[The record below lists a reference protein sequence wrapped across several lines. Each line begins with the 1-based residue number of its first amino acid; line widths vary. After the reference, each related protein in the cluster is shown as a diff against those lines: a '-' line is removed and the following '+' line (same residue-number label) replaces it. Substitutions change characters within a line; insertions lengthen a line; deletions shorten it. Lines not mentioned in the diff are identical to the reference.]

1 MLFKNRGKKTEPAL
15 GAANENAVA
24 AVNENEIATGENN
37 FDSSSVAAQSRRQKA
52 FRIFSIIT
60 CTLCGLL
67 WAAFFISSFFVDLLV
82 IQLRPLFFAG
92 TFFTV
97 LSVVAA
103 VKIQPA
109 KQGLSIPFY
118 VISCLSL
125 LLISLFYIS
134 SVMILYWWYLV
145 ACVLEIITAILGRK
159 EKKKPFSG
167 KMFLRLIAGLL
178 AASVLVFSGEAL
190 LYRQR
195 TTELSKATLNG
206 VSLTKEEWACI
217 DEEYVLRCG
226 LQGRLNRVSISWLGY
241 EEAWSQPDTMQ
252 GVLYHQKEAYMDD
265 MKLQAEY
272 VTISVV
278 DGQIGMYSV
287 SFAPVKPTNQDLKNL
302 LDVYARV
309 IGDDYSYGDK
319 TYTAK
324 EVLALASPAYAKQSF
339 RNTITTVDKGVA
351 GIVLDIKENG
361 DVSAIVT
368 IMFRITFKPEASKPV
383 NIA

>member
-1 MLFKNRGKKTEPAL
+1 MLFKNRGKKAKAAL
-15 GAANENAVA
+15 GTANENIVTAANEN
-24 AVNENEIATGENN
+24 EIVTGENKL
-37 FDSSSVAAQSRRQKA
+37 DSSSVAAQSRRQKA
-52 FRIFSIIT
+52 FRIFAAIT

-67 WAAFFISSFFVDLLV
+67 WAAFFISSFFVDVFV
-82 IQLRPLFFAG
+82 IQSKPLLFTG

-109 KQGLSIPFY
+109 KQGLSVLFY

-125 LLISLFYIS
+125 SLISLFYLS

-145 ACVLEIITAILGRK
+145 ACILEIITAILGRK

-178 AASVLVFSGEAL
+178 AASVLVFAGEAL

-217 DEEYVLRCG
+217 DETYVLRCG
-226 LQGRLNRVSISWLGY
+226 LQGRLNRVAVSRLGY
-241 EEAWSQPDTMQ
+241 EEAWSQSDKMQ
-252 GVLYHQKEAYMDD
+252 GVLYRQDEAYMDD
-265 MKLQAEY
+265 TKLPAED
-272 VTISVV
+272 VTVSVV

-302 LDVYARV
+302 LDVYARI
-309 IGDDYSYGDK
+309 IGDNYSYGDK
-319 TYTAK
+319 IYTAK

-339 RNTITTVDKGVA
+339 RNMTTTVDKGVA
-351 GIVLDIKENG
+351 GIVLNIDENG

-368 IMFRITFKPEASKPV
+368 IMFRITFKPEAYKTV
-383 NIA
+383 NNT

>member
-1 MLFKNRGKKTEPAL
+1 MLFKNRGKKAKAAL
-15 GAANENAVA
+15 GTANENIVTAANEN
-24 AVNENEIATGENN
+24 EIVTGENGL
-37 FDSSSVAAQSRRQKA
+37 DSSSVAAQSRRQKA
-52 FRIFSIIT
+52 FRIFAAIT

-67 WAAFFISSFFVDLLV
+67 WAAFFISSFFVDVFV
-82 IQLRPLFFAG
+82 IQSKPLLFTG

-118 VISCLSL
+118 IISCLSL

-134 SVMILYWWYLV
+134 SVKILYWWYLV
-145 ACVLEIITAILGRK
+145 ACILEIITAILGRK
-159 EKKKPFSG
+159 EKKKPFSS

-178 AASVLVFSGEAL
+178 AASVLVFTGEAL

-195 TTELSKATLNG
+195 TTALSKATLNG

-217 DEEYVLRCG
+217 DETYVLRCG
-226 LQGRLNRVSISWLGY
+226 LQGRLNRVGLSWLGY
-241 EEAWSQPDTMQ
+241 EEAWSQSDKMQ
-252 GVLYHQKEAYMDD
+252 GVLYRQDEAYMDD
-265 MKLQAEY
+265 TKLPAED
-272 VTISVV
+272 VTVSVV

-287 SFAPVKPTNQDLKNL
+287 SFAPVNPTNQDLKNL
-302 LDVYARV
+302 LDVYARI
-309 IGDDYSYGDK
+309 IGDNYSCGDK

-339 RNTITTVDKGVA
+339 RNMTTTVDKGVA
-351 GIVLDIKENG
+351 DIVLNIDENG

-368 IMFRITFKPEASKPV
+368 IMFRITFKPEAYKPV
-383 NIA
+383 NNA

>member
-15 GAANENAVA
+15 GAENENDVA
-24 AVNENEIATGENN
+24 AVNEIATGENGL
-37 FDSSSVAAQSRRQKA
+37 DSTSVAAQSRRQKA
-52 FRIFSIIT
+52 FRIFAAIT

-67 WAAFFISSFFVDLLV
+67 WAAFFISSFFVDVLV
-82 IQLRPLFFAG
+82 IRFEPLFFAG
-92 TFFTV
+92 MFFTV
-97 LSVVAA
+97 LSVVTA

-109 KQGLSIPFY
+109 KQGLSVPFY

-125 LLISLFYIS
+125 LLISLIYFS
-134 SVMILYWWYLV
+134 SVMILYWWSLV
-145 ACVLEIITAILGRK
+145 ACILEIITAILGRK

-178 AASVLVFSGEAL
+178 AASVLVFAGEAL

-226 LQGRLNRVSISWLGY
+226 LQGRLDRVGLSLLGY
-241 EEAWSQPDTMQ
+241 EEAWLQPDKMQ

-265 MKLQAEY
+265 MKLQAKY
-272 VTISVV
+272 ATISVV

-287 SFAPVKPTNQDLKNL
+287 TFAPVKPTNQDLINF

-309 IGDDYSYGDK
+309 IGDNFSYGDK

-339 RNTITTVDKGVA
+339 RNMIRMSEN
-351 GIVLDIKENG
+351 GIVGITLDIEGNG
-361 DVSAIVT
+361 DVTAFVT
-368 IMFRITFKPEASKPV
+368 IMFPGFLKTEAFQNNK
-383 NIA
+383 

>member
-1 MLFKNRGKKTEPAL
+1 MFYKNRGKKAEADF
-15 GAANENAVA
+15 GATRENVVA
-24 AVNENEIATGENN
+24 AANENEIATGENKL
-37 FDSSSVAAQSRRQKA
+37 DSSSVAAQSRRQKA
-52 FRIFSIIT
+52 FRIFAAIT

-67 WAAFFISSFFVDLLV
+67 WAAFFISSFFVDVFV
-82 IQLRPLFFAG
+82 IQSKPLLFTG

-109 KQGLSIPFY
+109 KQGLSVLFY
-118 VISCLSL
+118 IISCLSL

-134 SVMILYWWYLV
+134 SVKILYWWYLV
-145 ACVLEIITAILGRK
+145 ACILEIITAILGRK

-178 AASVLVFSGEAL
+178 AASVLVFAGEAL

-217 DEEYVLRCG
+217 DETYVLRCG
-226 LQGRLNRVSISWLGY
+226 LQGRLDRVGLSLLGY
-241 EEAWSQPDTMQ
+241 EEAWLQPDKMQ

-265 MKLQAEY
+265 MKLQAKY
-272 VTISVV
+272 ATISVV

-287 SFAPVKPTNQDLKNL
+287 SFAPVNPTNQDLINF
-302 LDVYARV
+302 LDVYARI
-309 IGDDYSYGDK
+309 IGDNYSCGDK

-339 RNTITTVDKGVA
+339 RNMIRMSEN
-351 GIVLDIKENG
+351 GIVGITLDIEENG
-361 DVSAIVT
+361 DVTAFVT
-368 IMFRITFKPEASKPV
+368 IMFPGFLKTEAFQNNK
-383 NIA
+383 

>member
-15 GAANENAVA
+15 GAENENDVA
-24 AVNENEIATGENN
+24 AVNEIATGENGLA
-37 FDSSSVAAQSRRQKA
+37 STSVAAQSRRQKA
-52 FRIFSIIT
+52 FRIFAAIT

-67 WAAFFISSFFVDLLV
+67 WAAFFISSFFVDVLV
-82 IQLRPLFFAG
+82 IRFEPLFFAG
-92 TFFTV
+92 MFFTV
-97 LSVVAA
+97 LSVVTA

-109 KQGLSIPFY
+109 KKGLSVPFY

-125 LLISLFYIS
+125 LLISLIYFS
-134 SVMILYWWYLV
+134 SVMILYWWSLV
-145 ACVLEIITAILGRK
+145 ACILEIITAILGRK

-178 AASVLVFSGEAL
+178 AASVLVFAGEAL

-217 DEEYVLRCG
+217 DETYVLRCG
-226 LQGRLNRVSISWLGY
+226 LQGRLNRVAVSRLGY
-241 EEAWSQPDTMQ
+241 EEAWSQPDKMQ

-265 MKLQAEY
+265 MKLQAKY
-272 VTISVV
+272 ATISVV

-287 SFAPVKPTNQDLKNL
+287 SFAPVKPTNQDLINF

-309 IGDDYSYGDK
+309 IGDNYSYGDE

-339 RNTITTVDKGVA
+339 RNMTTTVDKGVA
-351 GIVLDIKENG
+351 GIVLNIDENG

-368 IMFRITFKPEASKPV
+368 IMFRITFKPEAYKPV
-383 NIA
+383 NNA

>member
-1 MLFKNRGKKTEPAL
+1 MFYKKCDKKAEPAL

-24 AVNENEIATGENN
+24 AVNENEIATGENGL
-37 FDSSSVAAQSRRQKA
+37 DSTSVAAQSRRQKA
-52 FRIFSIIT
+52 FRIFAAIT

-67 WAAFFISSFFVDLLV
+67 WAAFFISSFFVDVLV
-82 IQLRPLFFAG
+82 IRFEPLFFAG
-92 TFFTV
+92 MFFTV
-97 LSVVAA
+97 LSVVTA

-109 KQGLSIPFY
+109 KQGLSVPFY

-125 LLISLFYIS
+125 LLISLIYFS
-134 SVMILYWWYLV
+134 SVMILYWWSLV
-145 ACVLEIITAILGRK
+145 ACILEIITAILGRK

-178 AASVLVFSGEAL
+178 AASVLVFAGEAL

-217 DEEYVLRCG
+217 DETYVLRCG
-226 LQGRLNRVSISWLGY
+226 LQGRLNRVAVSRLGY
-241 EEAWSQPDTMQ
+241 EEAWSQPDKMQ

-265 MKLQAEY
+265 LKLQAKY
-272 VTISVV
+272 ATISVV

-309 IGDDYSYGDK
+309 IGDNFSYGDK

-351 GIVLDIKENG
+351 GIVLDIKGNG

-368 IMFRITFKPEASKPV
+368 IMFRITFKPEAYKTV
-383 NIA
+383 NNA

>member
-15 GAANENAVA
+15 GAENENDVA
-24 AVNENEIATGENN
+24 AVNEIATGENGLA
-37 FDSSSVAAQSRRQKA
+37 STSVAAQSRRQKA
-52 FRIFSIIT
+52 FRIFAAIT

-67 WAAFFISSFFVDLLV
+67 WAAFFISSFFVDVLV
-82 IQLRPLFFAG
+82 IRFEPLFFAG
-92 TFFTV
+92 MFFTV
-97 LSVVAA
+97 LSVVTA

-109 KQGLSIPFY
+109 KKGLSVPFY

-125 LLISLFYIS
+125 LLISLIYFS
-134 SVMILYWWYLV
+134 SVMILYWWSLV
-145 ACVLEIITAILGRK
+145 ACILEIITAILGRK

-178 AASVLVFSGEAL
+178 AASVLVFAGEAL

-217 DEEYVLRCG
+217 DETFVLRCG
-226 LQGRLNRVSISWLGY
+226 LQGRLNRVAVSRLGY
-241 EEAWSQPDTMQ
+241 EEAWSQPDKMQ

-265 MKLQAEY
+265 MKLQAKY
-272 VTISVV
+272 ATISVV

-287 SFAPVKPTNQDLKNL
+287 SFAPVKPTNQDLINF

-309 IGDDYSYGDK
+309 IGDNYSYGDE

-339 RNTITTVDKGVA
+339 RNMTTTVDKGVA
-351 GIVLDIKENG
+351 GIVLNIDENG

-368 IMFRITFKPEASKPV
+368 IMFRITFKPEAYKPV
-383 NIA
+383 NNA

>member
-1 MLFKNRGKKTEPAL
+1 MFYKKRDKKAEPAL
-15 GAANENAVA
+15 GAASENAVA

-52 FRIFSIIT
+52 FRIFAAIT

-92 TFFTV
+92 AFFTV

-109 KQGLSIPFY
+109 KQGLSVLFY

-125 LLISLFYIS
+125 LLISLFYLS

-145 ACVLEIITAILGRK
+145 ACILEIITAILGRK

-167 KMFLRLIAGLL
+167 KMFLRLFAGLL
-178 AASVLVFSGEAL
+178 AASVLVFTGEAL

-206 VSLTKEEWACI
+206 VALTKEEWACI

-226 LQGRLNRVSISWLGY
+226 LQGRLNRAGLSWLGY
-241 EEAWSQPDTMQ
+241 EKDSWQPDTVQ
-252 GVLYHQKEAYMDD
+252 GELYHQKDVYMDYA
-265 MKLQAEY
+265 KLQAEY
-272 VTISVV
+272 VIVTVV

-287 SFAPVKPTNQDLKNL
+287 TFAPVKPTNQDLINF

-309 IGDDYSYGDK
+309 IGDNYSYGDK

-324 EVLALASPAYAKQSF
+324 EVLALASPAYAQQSF
-339 RNTITTVDKGVA
+339 RNMITTVENSVA
-351 GIVLDIKENG
+351 SITLNIEENG
-361 DVSAIVT
+361 DVSAFVT
-368 IMFRITFKPEASKPV
+368 IMFPV
-383 NIA
+383 AF

>member
-1 MLFKNRGKKTEPAL
+1 MFYKKRDKKAEPAL
-15 GAANENAVA
+15 GAASENAVA

-37 FDSSSVAAQSRRQKA
+37 FDSSSVTAQSRRQKA
-52 FRIFSIIT
+52 FRIFAAIT

-67 WAAFFISSFFVDLLV
+67 WAAFFISSFFVDVLV
-82 IQLRPLFFAG
+82 IRFEPLFFAG

-118 VISCLSL
+118 IISCLSL
-125 LLISLFYIS
+125 LLISLIYFS

-145 ACVLEIITAILGRK
+145 ACILEIITAILGRK

-178 AASVLVFSGEAL
+178 AASVLVFTGEAL

-226 LQGRLNRVSISWLGY
+226 LQGRLNRVGLSWLGY
-241 EEAWSQPDTMQ
+241 EEAWSQPETMQ
-252 GVLYHQKEAYMDD
+252 GVLYRQDEAYMDD

-272 VTISVV
+272 ATISVV

-287 SFAPVKPTNQDLKNL
+287 TFAPVKPTNQDLINL

-309 IGDDYSYGDK
+309 IGDNYSYGDK

-351 GIVLDIKENG
+351 GIILDIKENG
-361 DVSAIVT
+361 DVTAFVT
-368 IMFRITFKPEASKPV
+368 IVFRVAFKPEAYKTV
-383 NIA
+383 NNA

>member
-1 MLFKNRGKKTEPAL
+1 MFYKKRDKKAEPAL
-15 GAANENAVA
+15 GAASENAVA

-37 FDSSSVAAQSRRQKA
+37 FDSSSVTAQSRRQKA
-52 FRIFSIIT
+52 FRIFAAIA

-67 WAAFFISSFFVDLLV
+67 WAAFFISSFFVDVFV
-82 IQLRPLFFAG
+82 IQSKPLLFTG

-109 KQGLSIPFY
+109 KQGLSVLFY

-145 ACVLEIITAILGRK
+145 ACILEIITAILGRK

-178 AASVLVFSGEAL
+178 VASVLVFVGEAL

-206 VSLTKEEWACI
+206 VALTKEEWACI

-226 LQGRLNRVSISWLGY
+226 LQGRLDRVGLSWLGY
-241 EEAWSQPDTMQ
+241 EEAWSQPETMQ

-265 MKLQAEY
+265 LKLQAKY
-272 VTISVV
+272 ATISVV

-287 SFAPVKPTNQDLKNL
+287 TFAPVKPTNQDLINF
-302 LDVYARV
+302 LDVYARI
-309 IGDDYSYGDK
+309 IGDNYSYGDE

-339 RNTITTVDKGVA
+339 RNMTTTVDKGVA
-351 GIVLDIKENG
+351 SIILDIKENG
-361 DVSAIVT
+361 DVTAFVT
-368 IMFRITFKPEASKPV
+368 IVFRVAFKPEAYKTV
-383 NIA
+383 NNA

>member
-1 MLFKNRGKKTEPAL
+1 MFYKKCDKKAEPAL

-24 AVNENEIATGENN
+24 AVNENEIATGENGL
-37 FDSSSVAAQSRRQKA
+37 DSSSVTAQSRRQKA
-52 FRIFSIIT
+52 FRIFAAIT

-67 WAAFFISSFFVDLLV
+67 WAVFFISAFFVDVLV
-82 IQLRPLFFAG
+82 IQSKPLLFTG

-109 KQGLSIPFY
+109 KQGLSVLFY

-125 LLISLFYIS
+125 LLISLFYIP

-145 ACVLEIITAILGRK
+145 ACILEIITAILGRK

-178 AASVLVFSGEAL
+178 AASVLVFVGEAL

-206 VSLTKEEWACI
+206 VALTKEEWACI

-226 LQGRLNRVSISWLGY
+226 LQGRLDRVGLSWLGY
-241 EEAWSQPDTMQ
+241 EEAWSQPETMQ

-265 MKLQAEY
+265 LKLQAKY
-272 VTISVV
+272 ATISVV

-287 SFAPVKPTNQDLKNL
+287 TFAPVKPTNQDLINF
-302 LDVYARV
+302 LDVYARI
-309 IGDDYSYGDK
+309 IGDNYSYGDE

-339 RNTITTVDKGVA
+339 RNMTTTVDKGVA
-351 GIVLDIKENG
+351 SIILEIKENG
-361 DVSAIVT
+361 DVTAFVT
-368 IMFRITFKPEASKPV
+368 IVFRVAFKPEAYKTV
-383 NIA
+383 NNA

>member
-15 GAANENAVA
+15 GAENENDVA
-24 AVNENEIATGENN
+24 AVNEIATGENGLA
-37 FDSSSVAAQSRRQKA
+37 STSVAAQSRRQKA
-52 FRIFSIIT
+52 FRIFAAIT

-287 SFAPVKPTNQDLKNL
+287 TFAPVKPTNQDLKNL

-339 RNTITTVDKGVA
+339 RNMTTTVENGVA
-351 GIVLDIKENG
+351 GIVLNIDENG

-368 IMFRITFKPEASKPV
+368 IMFRVAFKPEAYKTV
-383 NIA
+383 NNA

>member
-15 GAANENAVA
+15 GAADENAVA
-24 AVNENEIATGENN
+24 AVNENEIATGENGL
-37 FDSSSVAAQSRRQKA
+37 DSSSVAAQRRRQKA
-52 FRIFSIIT
+52 FRIFAAIT

-67 WAAFFISSFFVDLLV
+67 WAAFFISSFFVDVFV
-82 IQLRPLFFAG
+82 IQSKPLLFTG

-109 KQGLSIPFY
+109 KQGLSVLFY

-145 ACVLEIITAILGRK
+145 ACILEIITAILGRK

-178 AASVLVFSGEAL
+178 AASVLVFTGEAL

-206 VSLTKEEWACI
+206 VALTKEEWACI

-226 LQGRLNRVSISWLGY
+226 LQGRLNRAGLSWLGY
-241 EEAWSQPDTMQ
+241 EKDSWQPDTVQ
-252 GVLYHQKEAYMDD
+252 GELYHQKDVYMDYA
-265 MKLQAEY
+265 KLQAEY
-272 VTISVV
+272 VIVTVV

-287 SFAPVKPTNQDLKNL
+287 TFAPVKPTNQDLKKL
-302 LDVYARV
+302 LDVYARI
-309 IGDDYSYGDK
+309 IGDNYSCGAE

-324 EVLALASPAYAKQSF
+324 EVLALASPAYAQQSF
-339 RNTITTVDKGVA
+339 RNMITTVENSVA
-351 GIVLDIKENG
+351 SITLNIEENG
-361 DVSAIVT
+361 DVSAFVT
-368 IMFRITFKPEASKPV
+368 IMFPV
-383 NIA
+383 AF

>member
-1 MLFKNRGKKTEPAL
+1 
-15 GAANENAVA
+15 
-24 AVNENEIATGENN
+24 
-37 FDSSSVAAQSRRQKA
+37 
-52 FRIFSIIT
+52 
-60 CTLCGLL
+60 
-67 WAAFFISSFFVDLLV
+67 
-82 IQLRPLFFAG
+82 
-92 TFFTV
+92 
-97 LSVVAA
+97 
-103 VKIQPA
+103 
-109 KQGLSIPFY
+109 
-118 VISCLSL
+118 
-125 LLISLFYIS
+125 
-134 SVMILYWWYLV
+134 
-145 ACVLEIITAILGRK
+145 
-159 EKKKPFSG
+159 
-167 KMFLRLIAGLL
+167 MFLRLIAGLL
-178 AASVLVFSGEAL
+178 AASVLVFTGEAL

-287 SFAPVKPTNQDLKNL
+287 TFAPVKPTNQDLINF
-302 LDVYARV
+302 LDVYARA
-309 IGDDYSYGDK
+309 IGDNYSYGGK

-351 GIVLDIKENG
+351 GIVLNIDENG

-368 IMFRITFKPEASKPV
+368 IMFRITFKPEAYKTV
-383 NIA
+383 NNA

>member
-1 MLFKNRGKKTEPAL
+1 MLFKNRGKKAKAAL
-15 GAANENAVA
+15 GTANENIVTAANEN
-24 AVNENEIATGENN
+24 EIVTGENGL
-37 FDSSSVAAQSRRQKA
+37 DSSSVAAQSRRQKA
-52 FRIFSIIT
+52 FRIFAAIT

-67 WAAFFISSFFVDLLV
+67 WAAFFISSFFVDVLV
-82 IQLRPLFFAG
+82 IRFEPLFFAG

-125 LLISLFYIS
+125 LLISLIYFS

-145 ACVLEIITAILGRK
+145 ACILEIITAILGRK

-178 AASVLVFSGEAL
+178 ATSVLVFAGEAL

-226 LQGRLNRVSISWLGY
+226 LQGRLNRVAVSRLGY
-241 EEAWSQPDTMQ
+241 EEAWSQSDKMQ

-265 MKLQAEY
+265 MKLQAKY
-272 VTISVV
+272 ATISVV

-287 SFAPVKPTNQDLKNL
+287 SFAPVNPTNQDLINF
-302 LDVYARV
+302 LDVYARI
-309 IGDDYSYGDK
+309 IGDNYSCGDK

-339 RNTITTVDKGVA
+339 RNMIRMSEN
-351 GIVLDIKENG
+351 GIVGITLDIEENG
-361 DVSAIVT
+361 DVTAFVT
-368 IMFRITFKPEASKPV
+368 IMFPGFLKTEAFQNNK
-383 NIA
+383 

>member
-1 MLFKNRGKKTEPAL
+1 MFYKNRGKKAEADF
-15 GAANENAVA
+15 GATRENVVA
-24 AVNENEIATGENN
+24 AANENEIATGENKL
-37 FDSSSVAAQSRRQKA
+37 DSSSVAVQSRRQKA
-52 FRIFSIIT
+52 FRIFAAIT

-67 WAAFFISSFFVDLLV
+67 WAAFFISSFFVDVLV
-82 IQLRPLFFAG
+82 IRFEPLFFAG

-125 LLISLFYIS
+125 LLISLIYFS

-145 ACVLEIITAILGRK
+145 ACILEIITAILGRK

-178 AASVLVFSGEAL
+178 AASVLVFAGEAL

-226 LQGRLNRVSISWLGY
+226 LQGRLDRVGLSLLGY
-241 EEAWSQPDTMQ
+241 EEAWLQPDKMQ

-265 MKLQAEY
+265 MKLQAKY
-272 VTISVV
+272 ATISVV

-287 SFAPVKPTNQDLKNL
+287 TFAPVKPTNQDLINF

-309 IGDDYSYGDK
+309 IGDNYSYGDK

-339 RNTITTVDKGVA
+339 RNMIRMSEN
-351 GIVLDIKENG
+351 GIVGITLDIEGNG
-361 DVSAIVT
+361 DVTAFVT
-368 IMFRITFKPEASKPV
+368 IMFPGFLKTEAFQNNK
-383 NIA
+383 

>member
-1 MLFKNRGKKTEPAL
+1 MFYKNRGKKAEADF
-15 GAANENAVA
+15 GATRENVVA
-24 AVNENEIATGENN
+24 AANENEIATGENKL
-37 FDSSSVAAQSRRQKA
+37 DSSSVAAQSRRQKA
-52 FRIFSIIT
+52 FRIFAAIT

-67 WAAFFISSFFVDLLV
+67 WAAFFISSFFVDVLV
-82 IQLRPLFFAG
+82 IRFEPLFFAG

-125 LLISLFYIS
+125 LLISLIYFS

-145 ACVLEIITAILGRK
+145 ACILEIITAILGRK

-178 AASVLVFSGEAL
+178 AASVLVFAGEAL

-217 DEEYVLRCG
+217 DETYVLRCG
-226 LQGRLNRVSISWLGY
+226 LQGRLNRVAVSRLGY
-241 EEAWSQPDTMQ
+241 EEAWSQSDKMQ
-252 GVLYHQKEAYMDD
+252 GVLYHQDEAYMDD
-265 MKLQAEY
+265 MKLQAKY
-272 VTISVV
+272 ATISVV

-287 SFAPVKPTNQDLKNL
+287 SFAPVNPTNQDLINF
-302 LDVYARV
+302 LDVYARI
-309 IGDDYSYGDK
+309 IGDNYSCGDK

-339 RNTITTVDKGVA
+339 RNMIRMSEN
-351 GIVLDIKENG
+351 GIVGITLDIEENG
-361 DVSAIVT
+361 DVTAFVT
-368 IMFRITFKPEASKPV
+368 IMFPGFLKTEAFQNNK
-383 NIA
+383 